1 MASIALIGADGA
13 GKSTLTRMLIEADA
27 AHLRCLYMG
36 IETAKSHVA
45 LPTSR
50 WAERLKR
57 RREKGVPACGA
68 TKAPAAQPPRRLRHT
83 ARAAV
88 RLANR
93 LAEEWFRQCASWVY
107 QARGFVVL
115 YDRHFL
121 FDFAPEMTGGRPER
135 WDRRVH
141 QWCLQR
147 FYPRPDLTVFLD
159 APGEMLFAR
168 MGELTIEE
176 LERRRQAFLRIGK
189 RTPGFVT
196 VDATRP
202 LSAVYEDVATH
213 VRRLDRGRR
222 TTVSAEELR

>member
-27 AHLRCLYMG
+27 THLRCLYMG

-57 RREKGVPACGA
+57 RREKGAPACGA
-68 TKAPAAQPPRRLRHT
+68 TKAPPAQPPRSLRHA

-88 RLANR
+88 RLGNR
-93 LAEEWFRQCASWVY
+93 LAEEWFRQCASWAY

-121 FDFAPEMTGGRPER
+121 FDFAPEMAAERPER

-141 QWCLQR
+141 RWCLQR
-147 FYPRPDLTVFLD
+147 FYPRPDVTVFLD
-159 APGEMLFAR
+159 APGETLFAR
-168 MGELTIEE
+168 KGELTIDE
-176 LERRRQAFLRIGK
+176 LDRRRQAFLRIGA

-202 LSAVYEDVATH
+202 LPDVYQDVATH
-213 VRRLDRGRR
+213 VRRLHRSARA
-222 TTVSAEELR
+222 TVSSEDLR